1 MQFFQHFNQ
10 PIPPPNTHWLD
21 QHSANQEGDTSVSRL
36 DRASSWHVRIRTI
49 FICMR
54 ELQSDVLLAVHER
67 AGGPLGFLLIRLFP
81 PLAFFP
87 SIAWCPLTTL
97 HQRQLAMLL
106 LFSLALSSLSLLLSL
121 SRQTVLA
128 FFACPHSHART
139 FSLSSSSLF
148 VPFFCSEANRVG
160 IKLVLPADP
169 FHWP

>member
-87 SIAWCPLTTL
+87 SIAWCLSLPFTRGNLPCYYYSLSLCPLSCFLSLDKLCLRFLRVPTPM
-97 HQRQLAMLL
+97 HAHS
-106 LFSLALSSLSLLLSL
+106 LFLVALSSY
-121 SRQTVLA
+121 
-128 FFACPHSHART
+128 P
-139 FSLSSSSLF
+139 FS
-148 VPFFCSEANRVG
+148 VR
-160 IKLVLPADP
+160 KLIVWA
-169 FHWP
+169 

>member
-1 MQFFQHFNQ
+1 
-10 PIPPPNTHWLD
+10 
-21 QHSANQEGDTSVSRL
+21 
-36 DRASSWHVRIRTI
+36 
-49 FICMR
+49 MR
-54 ELQSDVLLAVHER
+54 ELQSDVLLAVHESWWSSWLF
-67 AGGPLGFLLIRLFP
+67 AHTSIPSLSFLSFY
-81 PLAFFP
+81 
-87 SIAWCPLTTL
+87 CVMPLTTL

-106 LFSLALSSLSLLLSL
+106 LFSRSVLPLLLSL